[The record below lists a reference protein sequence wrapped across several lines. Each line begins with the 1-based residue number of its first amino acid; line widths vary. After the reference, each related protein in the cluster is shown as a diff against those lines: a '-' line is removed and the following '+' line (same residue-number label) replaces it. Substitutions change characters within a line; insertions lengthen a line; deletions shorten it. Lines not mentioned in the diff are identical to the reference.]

1 MRPNHGILDEMT
13 QVGPPVSVP
22 RHPKDHL
29 SRGYTKMQVL
39 PHLNKTTLNKNLL
52 AASTKSAQQRTFMTT
67 TDPMKSFSER
77 RVGFCNAVFGA
88 PHLTLLV
95 IPSALFSFTSL

>member
-39 PHLNKTTLNKNLL
+39 PHLEKNKTECNFWLL
-52 AASTKSAQQRTFMTT
+52 KISTQEG
-67 TDPMKSFSER
+67 DDYY
-77 RVGFCNAVFGA
+77 
-88 PHLTLLV
+88 
-95 IPSALFSFTSL
+95 